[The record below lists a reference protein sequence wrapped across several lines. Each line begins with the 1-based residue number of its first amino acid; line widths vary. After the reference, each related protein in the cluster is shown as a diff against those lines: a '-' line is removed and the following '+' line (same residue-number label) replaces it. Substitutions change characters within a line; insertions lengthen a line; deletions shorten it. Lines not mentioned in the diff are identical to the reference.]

1 MNATHLSIAVPL
13 TIPATPVLSVVA
25 PMFDEEDNVAPFVR
39 AVTAV
44 LEGMDVT
51 WEMVLVDDGS
61 RDGTWSRIAEAAAAD
76 RRVRG
81 VSLSRNFGHQPA
93 LLAGLEHARGDAV
106 VSMDGD
112 LQHPPALLPDMV
124 AAWRRGNKVVTTRR
138 ADAADTTAFKRVSS
152 RWFYRVFSRLSG
164 VTMSPGSSDFRL
176 LDRVVLEEIRG
187 MGDADLFLRGLVSW
201 VGFPS
206 TTLPYQAS
214 ARHAGSTKYSLRKML
229 RFSVTALTSFSG
241 EPLRLGIWLGFAMSV
256 LAFAEVGYILI
267 RHHQG
272 ATVPGWASVM
282 AFLSIMFAILFVL
295 VGIVGVYVG
304 KIHDVVKRRPRYVV
318 HRRSVENARSA

>member
-1 MNATHLSIAVPL
+1 MFEIAPEDRCL
-13 TIPATPVLSVVA
+13 TLVIAAFNEAEALPRLQPRIRAALDMAEAEGLQARVL
-25 PMFDEEDNVAPFVR
+25 F
-39 AVTAV
+39 
-44 LEGMDVT
+44 
-51 WEMVLVDDGS
+51 VDDGS
-61 RDGTWSRIAEAAAAD
+61 RDGTWARIAEAAAGD

-93 LLAGLEHARGDAV
+93 LLAGLEHARGEAI

-112 LQHPPALLPDMV
+112 LQHPPALLPAMV
-124 AAWRRGNKVVTTRR
+124 DAWRRGNKVVTTRR
-138 ADAADTTAFKRVSS
+138 ADAADTTAFKRLTS

-164 VTMSPGSSDFRL
+164 VTMAPGSSDFRL
-176 LDRVVLEEIRG
+176 LDRVVLEEIRA

-214 ARHAGSTKYSLRKML
+214 ARHAGRTKYSLRKML

-256 LAFAEVGYILI
+256 LAFAEVGYILV

-272 ATVPGWASVM
+272 GTVPGWASVM

-318 HRRSVENARSA
+318 HRRSAENASSA